1 MTGIIRWFTYNDV
14 AANLLAVLIVLAGL
28 FALPKIPMEILPQY
42 EYDVV
47 NIRIANPGATPEE
60 MERDVVMR
68 VEEAIHDLPGIKEI
82 ISTAVEGTS
91 TVDVEIARGYNTRDL
106 MDDLKTR
113 IDAINTFPEEIE
125 RPDLKIVQR
134 NHDVISV
141 VVAAEMAEGDLRRI
155 GEKVRD
161 DIIQLEGISQVKLTG
176 VRPYEI
182 AIEVSEQQLQ
192 RYGLTFEEISRA
204 INRSSLN
211 VSAGTIKSKG
221 GDILLSS
228 RGQAYNQEDFE
239 NIIIRSAEQ
248 GSRLILGDIATIT
261 DGFMEGNL
269 ASVYQGQSAVMIDVT
284 RVGNEN
290 AIAIAE
296 AVKQYIKQTESR
308 FPPNIKISFW
318 RDRSKIIKGRISTLL
333 KSALQGGI
341 LVFIVL
347 TLFLRL
353 SVAIWVCIG
362 IPVSF
367 LGVLAMMPI
376 LGVTLNTST
385 TFAFIMVLGIVVD
398 DAIVTGENI
407 YRHIQQSVGDSI
419 EATIAGVK
427 EVAAPVTFGVL
438 TTIAAFVPMLSIDG
452 RRGQMFAYI
461 ALVVIPALLFSL
473 VETKLVLPAHLKHC
487 KPVIRSENNNWLEK
501 LQDACNDRLQKIIRG
516 YYHPFIAQAIKQ
528 RYLTASVFIGSCMI
542 ILSLVAGGHI
552 GYTFFP
558 RIESELARAKLTMPV
573 GTPYELT
580 DRYTRKIAKA
590 AKTLQERYINQANG
604 KSIIKAVY
612 SVTGQSDRSGNPQP
626 QEGRVMFEITPPEHR
641 IPNIPVRRLVKEWR
655 QLIGVIP
662 GVEDLNFR
670 AEIGHGGSPVDIQ
683 LQSNELQQLEDF
695 ANDIKQRMLTLAE
708 IFDVNDNFEGGKQEL
723 RLNIKP
729 QAEFLGLTLSDL
741 AHQVRQ
747 AFYGLE
753 VQRIQRNREEL
764 KVMLRYPLSERH
776 SLNNLETMLI
786 RTPEGIEVPFADVA
800 ELQSVQGSSIIRRID
815 RNRAFNITADINK
828 AKGNT
833 NTIKQEVSGFLQDIS
848 PHYPDVRFSFVG
860 ESKEQD
866 ESFSS
871 LLLGMFFML
880 VVIYAL
886 LAIPFASYL
895 QPFIVMSVIPFGVV
909 GAVLGHMVLGMN
921 LTINSIL
928 GMLALSGVVVNDSL
942 VLIDRFNQLRK
953 SGHTVPDAIINA
965 GCSRFRPI
973 LLTSL
978 TTFLGLL
985 PLILE
990 QNTQAQFL
998 IPMAVSLGFGILFTT
1013 LVTLVL
1019 VPAFCVILEDYRNIF
1034 RHFVQNGLA
1043 KFTV

>member
-1 MTGIIRWFTYNDV
+1 MSAMIRWFTYNDI
-14 AANLLAVLIVLAGL
+14 AANLLMVLIVLAGF

-60 MERDVVMR
+60 MEHDVVMR
-68 VEEAIHDLPGIKEI
+68 IEEAIHDLQGIKEI
-82 ISTAVEGTS
+82 VSTAVEGTS
-91 TVDVEIARGYNTRDL
+91 TVDVEIAHGYNTRDI

-113 IDAINTFPEEIE
+113 IDAINAFPEEIE
-125 RPDLKIVQR
+125 RPDIKIVQH
-134 NHDVISV
+134 NYDVISV
-141 VVAAEMAEGDLRRI
+141 VISADMAEMDLRRI

-161 DIIQLEGISQVKLTG
+161 DIVALNGISQVALTG

-182 AIEVSEQQLQ
+182 AIEVSEQQLK

-211 VSAGTIKSKG
+211 VSAGTIKGKG

-228 RGQAYNQEDFE
+228 RGQAYHQEDFE
-239 NIIIRSAEQ
+239 KIIIRSGEK
-248 GSRLILGDIATIT
+248 GIRLKLSDIAIIT

-269 ASVYQGQSAVMIDVT
+269 ASVYQGKSAVMIDIT
-284 RVGNEN
+284 RVGDEN
-290 AIAIAE
+290 AIAIADK
-296 AVKQYIKQTESR
+296 VKHYIKETKTR
-308 FPPNIKISFW
+308 FPPNIKISYW
-318 RDRSKIIKGRISTLL
+318 RDRSKIIEGRISTLL

-341 LVFIVL
+341 LVFILL
-347 TLFLRL
+347 TIFLRL

-367 LGVLAMMPI
+367 LGVLAIMPL
-376 LGVTLNTST
+376 LGITLNTST

-398 DAIVTGENI
+398 DAIVTGESI
-407 YRHIQQSVGDSI
+407 YHHLQQKIGDSV
-419 EATIAGVK
+419 EATIAGVQ
-427 EVAAPVTFGVL
+427 EVATPVTFGVL
-438 TTIAAFVPMLSIDG
+438 TTVAAFVPMLSIDG

-473 VETKLVLPAHLKHC
+473 IETKLVLPAHLKHC
-487 KPVIRSENNNWLEK
+487 KPIIKSTNNNCLEK
-501 LQDACNDRLQKIIRG
+501 IQDVCSDFLQNIITK
-516 YYHPFIAQAIKQ
+516 YYQPFMVKVVQQ
-528 RYLTASVFIGSCMI
+528 RYLTASIFIAGGMI

-558 RIESELARAKLTMPV
+558 RIESEVARAKLTMPV
-573 GTPYELT
+573 GTPYLLT
-580 DRYTRKIAKA
+580 DRYTRQIADA
-590 AKTLQERYINQANG
+590 AHVLQQRYINEVDG

-626 QEGRVMFEITPPEHR
+626 QEGRVMFEVEPPENR
-641 IPNIPVRRLVKEWR
+641 IPNIPVSRLVKEWR
-655 QLIGVIP
+655 EQIGIIP

-670 AEIGHGGSPVDIQ
+670 AEIGHGGSPIDIQ
-683 LQSNELQQLEDF
+683 LQSNNLQQLEDF
-695 ANDIKQRMLTLAE
+695 ANDIKQRMLTFAE
-708 IFDVNDNFEGGKQEL
+708 VFDVNDNFEGGKQEL

-729 QAEFLGLTLSDL
+729 QAEFLGLSLSDL
-741 AHQVRQ
+741 AYQVRQ

-776 SLNNLETMLI
+776 SLNNLETMMI
-786 RTPEGIEVPFADVA
+786 RTADGVEVPFADVA
-800 ELQSVQGSSIIRRID
+800 TLKSIKGSSVIRRID
-815 RNRAFNITADINK
+815 RNRAFNITADVDK
-828 AKGNT
+828 SKGNT
-833 NTIKQEVSGFLQDIS
+833 NAIKYAVNNFLNDIS
-848 PHYPDVRFSFVG
+848 SLYPDVRFSFIG
-860 ESKEQD
+860 EAKEQD
-866 ESFSS
+866 ESFAS
-871 LLLGMFFML
+871 LLMGVLFML

-895 QPFIVMSVIPFGVV
+895 QPFIVMSVIPFGLV
-909 GAVLGHMVLGMN
+909 GAILGHVIMGMN
-921 LTINSIL
+921 LTIISIL

-942 VLIDRFNQLRK
+942 VLIDRFNNLRQQDQ
-953 SGHTVPDAIINA
+953 TVSEAIINA
-965 GCSRFRPI
+965 GCSRFRAI

-978 TTFLGLL
+978 TTFFGLM

-1019 VPAFCVILEDYRNIF
+1019 VPTFCVILEDYRFQFKKIVLPTDF
-1034 RHFVQNGLA
+1034 
-1043 KFTV
+1043 

>member
-1 MTGIIRWFTYNDV
+1 MIRWFTINDV
-14 AANLLAVLIVLAGL
+14 AANLLMFLIILAGL
-28 FALPKIPMEILPQY
+28 CTLPTIPMEILPKY
-42 EYDVV
+42 EADII

-68 VEEAIHDLPGIKEI
+68 VEEAIHDLEGIKEI

-91 TVDVEIARGYNTRDL
+91 TVDVEVARGYEPRDL

-113 IDAINTFPEEIE
+113 IDAINNFPEQIE

-141 VVAAEMAEGDLRRI
+141 VVAADMSESDLRRI

-161 DIIQLEGISQVKLTG
+161 DLVALNGISQVELTG

-192 RYGLTFEEISRA
+192 RYGLTFEEIARA

-211 VSAGTIKSKG
+211 VSTGTIKGKG

-228 RGQAYNQEDFE
+228 RGQAYTQKDFE
-239 NIIIRSAEQ
+239 QIVIRSAEH
-248 GSRLILGDIATIT
+248 GVRVLLGDIATVS

-269 ASVYQGQSAVMIDVT
+269 ASIYQGQTAIMIDIT
-284 RVGNEN
+284 RVGNES
-290 AIAIAE
+290 AIAIAT
-296 AVKQYIKQTESR
+296 AVKHYINKAKAR
-308 FPPNIKISFW
+308 FPPNIEISYW
-318 RDRSKIIKGRISTLL
+318 RDRSKIIKGRINTLL

-341 LVFIVL
+341 LVFLLL
-347 TLFLRL
+347 TIFLRL
-353 SVAIWVCIG
+353 SVALWVCVG

-367 LGVLAMMPI
+367 LGVLAVMPL
-376 LGVTLNTST
+376 LGVTINVNTV
-385 TFAFIMVLGIVVD
+385 FAFIMVLGVVVD

-407 YRHIQQSVGDSI
+407 YRHLQHQVGDSI
-419 EATIAGVK
+419 EATITGVK
-427 EVAAPVTFGVL
+427 EVAAPVTFGIL

-452 RRGQMFAYI
+452 RRGQMFAFI
-461 ALVVIPALLFSL
+461 ALIVIPALLFSL

-487 KPVIRSENNNWLEK
+487 KPVKRSSDNNWLEK
-501 LQDACNDRLQKIIRG
+501 LQNICTDLLAIFIKK
-516 YYHPFIAQAIKQ
+516 YYRPFMVQAVQQ
-528 RYLTASVFIGSCMI
+528 RYLTASVFVGGCFI

-552 GYTFFP
+552 GFTFFP
-558 RIESELARAKLTMPV
+558 RIESEVAKAKLTMPV

-580 DRYTRKIAKA
+580 DRYTRQIAEA
-590 AKTLQERYINQANG
+590 AQVLQQRYVDQSTG
-604 KSIIKAVY
+604 KSIINAIY
-612 SVTGQSDRSGNPQP
+612 SVTGQSDRSGNPQS
-626 QEGRVMFEITPPEHR
+626 QEGRVMFEVEPPETR
-641 IPNIPVRRLVKEWR
+641 LPNIPVSTLVREWR
-655 QLIGVIP
+655 QQIGTVP

-683 LQSNELQQLEDF
+683 LQSNDLQQLEDF
-695 ANDIKQRMLTLAE
+695 ADEIKKRLLNFSE
-708 IFDVNDNFEGGKQEL
+708 VFDVNDNFEGGKQEL

-741 AHQVRQ
+741 ARQVRR

-776 SLNNLETMLI
+776 SLNNLESMYI
-786 RTPEGIEVPFADVA
+786 RTPEGVEVPFSDVA
-800 ELQSVQGSSIIRRID
+800 ELKPVRGSSVIRRID

-828 AKGNT
+828 HKGNI
-833 NTIKQEVSGFLQDIS
+833 NAIKYEINGFLQEIS
-848 PHYPDVRFSFVG
+848 SHYPDVRYSFAG
-860 ESKEQD
+860 EIKEQG

-871 LLLGMFFML
+871 LILGMLFML
-880 VVIYAL
+880 VVVYAL

-895 QPFIVMSVIPFGVV
+895 QPFIVMSVIPFGLV
-909 GAVLGHMVLGMN
+909 GAVLGHLFMGMN
-921 LTINSIL
+921 LTINSVL

-953 SGHTVPDAIINA
+953 REEDVVEAIINS
-965 GCSRFRPI
+965 GCSRFRAI

-978 TTFLGLL
+978 TTFIGLV
-985 PLILE
+985 PLIFE
-990 QNTQAQFL
+990 EATQAQFL

-1013 LVTLVL
+1013 LITLIL
-1019 VPAFCVILEDYRNIF
+1019 VPVLCVILEDF
-1034 RHFVQNGLA
+1034 RCLTKKVALS
-1043 KFTV
+1043 

>member
-1 MTGIIRWFTYNDV
+1 MNGVIRWFTYNDV
-14 AANLLAVLIVLAGL
+14 AANLLMLLIILAGL
-28 FALPKIPMEILPQY
+28 YALPKIPMEILPQF
-42 EYDVV
+42 EYDVI
-47 NIRIANPGATPEE
+47 NIRIANPGATSEE

-82 ISTAVEGTS
+82 VSTAVEGTS
-91 TVDVEIARGYNTRDL
+91 TVDVEIARGYNTRDI

-113 IDAINTFPEEIE
+113 IDAINSFPEAIE
-125 RPDLKIVQR
+125 RPDIKIVQR

-141 VVAAEMAEGDLRRI
+141 VVSAAMNERDLRRI

-161 DIIQLEGISQVKLTG
+161 DILALNGISQVELKG

-182 AIEVSEQQLQ
+182 SIEISEQQLK
-192 RYGLTFEEISRA
+192 RYGLSFAEISRA

-228 RGQAYNQEDFE
+228 RGQAYSQGDFE
-239 NIIIRSAEQ
+239 KIIIRSSEQ
-248 GSRLILGDIATIT
+248 GARLQLGDIATIS

-269 ASVYQGQSAVMIDVT
+269 ASIYQGQPAVMIDIT

-290 AIAIAE
+290 AITIAE
-296 AVKQYIKQTESR
+296 TVKKYITEAEQQ
-308 FPPNIKISFW
+308 FPAAIKISYW
-318 RDRSKIIKGRISTLL
+318 RDRSKIIKGRINTLL

-341 LVFIVL
+341 LVFIL
-347 TLFLRL
+347 LSLFLRL

-407 YRHIQQSVGDSI
+407 YRHIQQNIGDSV

-438 TTIAAFVPMLSIDG
+438 TTVAAFMPMLSIEG

-473 VETKLVLPAHLKHC
+473 LETKLVLPAHLKNC
-487 KPVIRSENNNWLEK
+487 KPLSRSLSRNWLEK
-501 LQDACNDRLQKIIRG
+501 CQDLCSDLLQKFTTN
-516 YYHPFIAQAIKQ
+516 YYQAFMLQAIKQ
-528 RYLTASVFIGSCMI
+528 RYLTASVFIGGGMM
-542 ILSLVAGGHI
+542 ILSLVAGGQI

-558 RIESELARAKLTMPV
+558 RIESEVARAKLTMPV

-580 DRYTRKIAKA
+580 DRYTHQIANA
-590 AKTLQERYINQANG
+590 AQTLQQRYINEENG

-612 SVTGQSDRSGNPQP
+612 SVTGQADRSGNPKAH
-626 QEGRVMFEITPPEHR
+626 EGRIMFEIEPPENR
-641 IPNIPVRRLVKEWR
+641 SPNIPVRRLVREWR
-655 QLIGVIP
+655 ELIGVIP

-670 AEIGHGGSPVDIQ
+670 AEIGHGGSLVDIQ
-683 LQSNELQQLEDF
+683 LQSNNLQQLEYF
-695 ANDIKQRMLTLAE
+695 AEKIKQHLQNIAE
-708 IFDVNDNFEGGKQEL
+708 VFDVNDNFEGGKQEL
-723 RLNIKP
+723 RLKIKP
-729 QAEFLGLTLSDL
+729 QAELLGLSLSDL
-741 AHQVRQ
+741 VLQVRQ

-764 KVMLRYPLSERH
+764 KVMLRYPLTERH
-776 SLNNLETMLI
+776 SLNNLESMMI
-786 RTPEGIEVPFADVA
+786 RTADGIEIPFTDVA
-800 ELQSVQGSSIIRRID
+800 ELQTVRGSSVIRRID

-828 AKGNT
+828 AKGNS
-833 NTIKQEVSGFLQDIS
+833 NAIKQEVSRFLQEIS
-848 PHYPDVRFSFVG
+848 SNYPDVRYDFVG

-866 ESFSS
+866 ESFAS
-871 LLLGMFFML
+871 LTLGILFML

-895 QPFIVMSVIPFGVV
+895 QPFIVMSVIPFGLV
-909 GAVLGHMVLGMN
+909 GAVLGHIFMGMN

-953 SGHTVPDAIINA
+953 QGQTVSEAIINA
-965 GCSRFRPI
+965 GCSRFRAI

-978 TTFLGLL
+978 TTFFGLM

-1019 VPAFCVILEDYRNIF
+1019 VPTFCVILEDYRQIF
-1034 RHFVQNGLA
+1034 KKIVS
-1043 KFTV
+1043 

>member
-14 AANLLAVLIVLAGL
+14 AANLLMVLIILAG
-28 FALPKIPMEILPQY
+28 FYSLPKIPMEILPQY
-42 EYDVV
+42 EHDAI
-47 NIRIANPGATPEE
+47 NIRIDNPGATPEE

-68 VEEAIHDLPGIKEI
+68 VEEAIHGLQGIKEI

-91 TVDVEIARGYNTRDL
+91 TIDVEIAQGYEPRDIK
-106 MDDLKTR
+106 DDLKTR
-113 IDAINTFPEEIE
+113 IDAINNFPEEIE

-141 VVAAEMAEGDLRRI
+141 VVSAEMSESDLRRA
-155 GEKVRD
+155 GERVRD
-161 DIIQLEGISQVKLTG
+161 DILALNGISQVELTG

-182 AIEVSEQQLQ
+182 SIEISEQQLK

-211 VSAGTIKSKG
+211 VSAGTIKGKG

-228 RGQAYNQEDFE
+228 RGQAYKQEDFE
-239 NIIIRSAEQ
+239 KIILRSGEK
-248 GSRLILGDIATIT
+248 GTRLLLSDIATIT

-269 ASVYQGQSAVMIDVT
+269 ASIYQKKSAVMVDIT
-284 RVGNEN
+284 RVGDEN
-290 AIAIAE
+290 AIVIADK
-296 AVKQYIKQTESR
+296 VKQYIQEVKTRLPSD
-308 FPPNIKISFW
+308 IKISYW
-318 RDRSKIIKGRISTLL
+318 RDRSKIIQGRIGTLL
-333 KSALQGGI
+333 KSAVQGGI
-341 LVFIVL
+341 LVFILL
-347 TLFLRL
+347 TIFLRL
-353 SVAIWVCIG
+353 SVALWVCIG

-367 LGVLAMMPI
+367 LGVLATMPI
-376 LGVTLNTST
+376 FGVTLNVSS

-398 DAIVTGENI
+398 DAIVTGESI
-407 YRHIQQSVGDSI
+407 YRHLQIKIGSSV

-427 EVAAPVTFGVL
+427 EVATPVTFGVL
-438 TTIAAFVPMLSIDG
+438 TTVAAFVPMLNIDG

-461 ALVVIPALLFSL
+461 ALIVIPALLFSL

-487 KPVIRSENNNWLEK
+487 KPVSHSAENNWLEK
-501 LQDACNDRLQKIIRG
+501 IQNVCTNLLQNFITI
-516 YYHPFIAQAIKQ
+516 YYQPFMTKVINQ
-528 RYLTASVFIGSCMI
+528 RYLTSAIFIGGSMI
-542 ILSLVAGGHI
+542 ILSLVAGGHV

-558 RIESELARAKLTMPV
+558 RIESEVARAKLTMPV

-580 DRYTRKIAKA
+580 DRYTSQIANA
-590 AKTLQERYINQANG
+590 AHALQQRYINKADG

-612 SVTGQSDRSGNPQP
+612 SVTGQSDYSGNPQP
-626 QEGRVMFEITPPEHR
+626 QQGRVMFEVEPPEVR
-641 IPNIPVRRLVKEWR
+641 VPNIPVRRLVKEWR
-655 QLIGVIP
+655 ELIGVIP
-662 GVEDLNFR
+662 GVEDMNFR

-683 LQSNELQQLEDF
+683 LQSNNLQQLEAF
-695 ANDIKQRMLTLAE
+695 ADDIKKRMLNFSE

-729 QAEFLGLTLSDL
+729 RAEFLGLTLSDL

-776 SLNNLETMLI
+776 SLNNLETMVI
-786 RTPEGIEVPFADVA
+786 RTPDGIEVPFADVA
-800 ELQSVQGSSIIRRID
+800 ELQAVQGSSIIRRID
-815 RNRAFNITADINK
+815 RNRAFNITADIDK
-828 AKGNT
+828 TKGNT
-833 NTIKQEVSGFLQDIS
+833 NAIKHEVSNFLQEIS
-848 PHYPDVRFSFVG
+848 PAYPDVHFEFVG

-866 ESFSS
+866 ESFAS
-871 LLLGMFFML
+871 LLLGILFML

-895 QPFIVMSVIPFGVV
+895 QPFIVMSVIPFGLV
-909 GAVLGHMVLGMN
+909 GAILGHMVMGMN

-942 VLIDRFNQLRK
+942 VLIDRFNNLRK
-953 SGHTVPDAIINA
+953 QDQTITEAIINA
-965 GCSRFRPI
+965 GCSRFRAI

-978 TTFLGLL
+978 TTFFGLV

-1019 VPAFCVILEDYRNIF
+1019 VPVFCVILEDYRYLFKKVILSTGF
-1034 RHFVQNGLA
+1034 
-1043 KFTV
+1043 